1 MVNKTRI
8 QIIYL
13 IAIPLLMFIFG
24 VCAQSEAAPAQDQS
38 IVYCQKGWNLLKTGN
53 IEQAVPYYQKAIA
66 LNPNCAQAYNDLGII
81 FETKGNIEEAER
93 MYLKA
98 IEIAPDYPNSYSNL
112 ALLYERQGDYAN
124 AKLYWERSL
133 ELGEAENPYTEV
145 ARQHI
150 GEMPEGFTEIYPNQ
164 QAQYEDL
171 FKEISN
177 LRQENVNLITEAKRL
192 INLNTELETKLRN
205 FSLETQETKQ
215 IEKEEYGVLQK
226 INAFKSQ
233 EIERLTQ
240 ELLAL
245 KGENKKLQQKT
256 NFSKESVKEINE
268 LMQENAK
275 LTSTLEKLNSLNAQ
289 LETKAKEMYLKA
301 EDEEEAKKSLSGLQ
315 NMVDQ
320 INQERIVLKKTNEE
334 LEQRAAS
341 SENSLKVEG
350 GRLYQELGTA
360 YTKAKLFDLAIEAY
374 LAALKFNPNNAEV
387 HYNLGLLYKHY
398 KDDSKK
404 AVYHLEKY
412 LQLSSD
418 TANKKEVEYLIK
430 MLGERK
436 F

>member
-1 MVNKTRI
+1 MINKTRI

-13 IAIPLLMFIFG
+13 IAIALLIIVFG

-81 FETKGNIEEAER
+81 FETKGNIEEAEKL
-93 MYLKA
+93 YLKA
-98 IEIAPDYPNSYSNL
+98 IEVASDYPNSYSNL

-177 LRQENVNLITEAKRL
+177 LRQENVNLITEGKRL
-192 INLNTELETKLRN
+192 RNLNTELETKLTN

-301 EDEEEAKKSLSGLQ
+301 EDEEEARRSLSGLQ